1 MAHTNTTTALGI
13 FLASAIVASGIGA
26 ATPGRADA
34 ARETLTRTSI
44 TVAASARQDSTSTTT
59 TTMTAALLEA
69 TETVIDA
76 ETEEQRQL
84 AVWALDRYAEA
95 GLELPILTIQMH
107 SDRADCGGNN
117 GYLTD
122 GAGAEFVIHSCGN
135 DFTLLHELG
144 HAWDMHMLDDAGRD
158 DFLEIAQ
165 ATTWKNRDDWHLAG
179 GEHAANVLA
188 WGLMGERINQTRT
201 RPYDYRS
208 MMDAYSLLTDGG
220 EPLWLTS

>member
-26 ATPGRADA
+26 ATPGWADA

-59 TTMTAALLEA
+59 TTTAPLHGA
-69 TETVIDA
+69 TDTVIHA

-84 AVWALDRYAEA
+84 AVWALERYATA
-95 GLELPILTIQMH
+95 GLELPVLTVHLH
-107 SDRADCGGNN
+107 SDRAECN
-117 GYLTD
+117 GLN
-122 GAGAEFVIHSCGN
+122 GFLAHAAGAEMIIHSCGN

-144 HAWDMHMLDDAGRD
+144 HAWDKHTLDDAGRD
-158 DFLEIAQ
+158 AFLEIAQ
-165 ATTWKNRDDWHLAG
+165 ATTWNNADDWHLAG

-201 RPYDYRS
+201 RPYDYGS
-208 MMDAYSLLTDGG
+208 MMDAFSLLTAGG